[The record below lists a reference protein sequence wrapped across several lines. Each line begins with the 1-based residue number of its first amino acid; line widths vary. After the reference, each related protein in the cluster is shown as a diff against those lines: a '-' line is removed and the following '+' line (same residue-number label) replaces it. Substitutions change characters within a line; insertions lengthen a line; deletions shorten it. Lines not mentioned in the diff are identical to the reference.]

1 MSNSE
6 MKPEKNH
13 TGAPDRRR
21 VSLSDALDAIGRVK
35 SELPSA
41 TVFEHGTLQVKMYR
55 PGTEDL
61 QVPHARDEV
70 YFIVNGTGWFV
81 NGSERHPF
89 QSGDML
95 FVPAGVPH
103 RFEQYTDDFSTW
115 VVFYG
120 PDGGEKP
127 ASD

>member
-1 MSNSE
+1 MSRNE
-6 MKPEKNH
+6 LKPEKNYS
-13 TGAPDRRR
+13 GADDQRR

-41 TVFEHGTLQVKMYR
+41 TVFEHGSLQVKMYR

-61 QVPHARDEV
+61 QKPHNRDEV
-70 YFIVNGTGWFV
+70 YFVVNGSGWFV

-95 FVPAGVPH
+95 FVPAGVSH
-103 RFEQYTDDFSTW
+103 RFEQYSDDFSTW

-120 PDGGEKP
+120 PEGGESAP
-127 ASD
+127 SV